1 MVTTALVVLALGAGS
16 VVLGVLGLRGRL
28 PRVPIT
34 TMARVYAMQ
43 VLVGGALVG
52 MGLIVLLEDHTAVA
66 GLLLLPTLVLAG
78 LGIWTAIFRAPRW
91 LEPQWQR
98 DFEGPERRMP
108 R

>member
-1 MVTTALVVLALGAGS
+1 MVTTALVVLVLGIGS
-16 VVLGVLGLRGRL
+16 VVIGALGLRGRL
-28 PRVPIT
+28 ARVPVT
-34 TMARVYAMQ
+34 TTARNYAMQ

-52 MGLIVLLEDHTAVA
+52 MCLIVLLREYTAVA

-78 LGIWTAIFRAPRW
+78 LGVYTAVFRAPRW

-98 DFEGPERRMP
+98 DFEGPDRRTP